1 MRNRKED
8 MRIVGSVLRW
18 FFSAAVFVC
27 LYHLAFVLVFPKDSD
42 RIVMRE
48 NRMYEKLY
56 SRMREQERLLHDA
69 VEFLE
74 IRDDEIYNNLFN
86 TSVPSIT
93 DLEIGTALPNDGED
107 LSDNKIYAYAAEKAE
122 SIEAASLTV
131 EENFRRIFEIT
142 GAEGYATPPMVVPVE
157 GFTVSRTGAS
167 VGPKVSP
174 FYKVSTSHDGL
185 DLIAPVGTAV
195 LAGGPGVVMK
205 VVRSIQADGN
215 TVFIDHGNGYVTR
228 YSHLG
233 EIKVGPGRK
242 VKAGEK
248 IGTVG
253 MSGKS
258 FAPHLHYT
266 VMRGNVVCDPVN
278 FMFASVSPMD
288 YAEMLVLSSST
299 AQQMD

>member
-1 MRNRKED
+1 MGRRKEE
-8 MRIVGSVLRW
+8 MRIVGRVLRW
-18 FFSAAVFVC
+18 FFCAAFVVC
-27 LYHLAFVLVFPKDSD
+27 LYHLAFVLIFPKDSD
-42 RIVMRE
+42 RRLMRE

-56 SRMREQERLLHDA
+56 SQMREQERLLHDA
-69 VEFLE
+69 VELLE
-74 IRDDEIYNNLFN
+74 IRDDEIYNNLFH

-93 DLEIGTALPNDGED
+93 DLEIGTAIPNDGED
-107 LSDNKIYAYAAEKAE
+107 LSDNRIYAYAAEKAE
-122 SIEAASLTV
+122 GIEKTSHSV

-142 GAEGYATPPMVVPVE
+142 GMDGYTTPPMVMPLE

-167 VGPKVSP
+167 VGSKVSP
-174 FYKVSTSHDGL
+174 FYKVSTGHDGL
-185 DLIAPVGTAV
+185 DLIAPVGTSV
-195 LAGGPGVVMK
+195 LAGGAGVVVK

-233 EIKVGPGRK
+233 EIKVAPGRK

-266 VMRGNVVCDPVN
+266 VMHGNVVCDPVHYL
-278 FMFASVSPMD
+278 FASITPKD